1 LIGPLP
7 ARLEWALSSSRLTP
21 RLEEGQK
28 SDRPYIVYY
37 RVSTPKQG
45 GSGLGLAAQRA
56 SVERFLSRRGGHT
69 LGEYTEI
76 EDGKKC
82 DRAQLR
88 EALGACRVFGATLL
102 IAQLDRLGRNV
113 AFIAKLIET
122 GTDFV
127 AADFPLANSF
137 NKHILAAI
145 AESEVKLMSD
155 RRKAICAVLKARGVN
170 VAQHLIGA
178 RVRRS
183 EDLDAARAARLR
195 RATERAIAL
204 APLLRELRDA
214 GKSIYGIAGELTRL
228 EIETPGGCVRW
239 VSRSVRR
246 LFMLAGEE
254 LPLRRGRRPAAI
266 AQNLNEIPRS

>member
-1 LIGPLP
+1 LIGSLP
-7 ARLEWALSSSRLTP
+7 SRLEWALSSSRLTP

-28 SDRPYIVYY
+28 SNRSYVVYF
-37 RVSTPKQG
+37 RVSTQRQSR
-45 GSGLGLAAQRA
+45 SGLGLAAQRA
-56 SVERFLSRRGGHT
+56 SIEKFLSRRGGQT
-69 LGEYTEI
+69 LAEYTEI

-88 EALGACRVFGATLL
+88 LALGACRVSGATLL

-113 AFIAKLIET
+113 AFIAGLIEI

-170 VAQHLIGA
+170 VAGHLKGA
-178 RVRRS
+178 RVPRAD
-183 EDLDAARAARLR
+183 DLLAARAAQLS

-214 GKSIYGIAGELTRL
+214 GKSIHGIAGELTRL
-228 EIETPGGCVRW
+228 EIETPCGGAQW
-239 VSRSVRR
+239 HSSPVRR
-246 LFMLAGEE
+246 LFLLAGEE
-254 LPLRRGRRPAAI
+254 LPGRRGRRMAAS
-266 AQNLNEIPRS
+266 AQSRSEIPRS